1 MDPWI
6 WWVIAAGVL
15 GIVEVV
21 TGGTLVFIML
31 SSGALAA
38 GLVSGLGGG
47 TMWAVG
53 AFAAVSAASLLGVRP
68 LARRHLRVLPSE
80 RMGVAALIGADAI
93 VEADVGPESGLVK
106 LGGET
111 WTARPYDGESVYGVG
126 EHVSVLEISGAT
138 ALVAQ

>member
-15 GIVEVV
+15 GIIEVV

-38 GLVSGLGGG
+38 GVVSALGGG
-47 TMWAVG
+47 PMWAVG
-53 AFAAVSAASLLGVRP
+53 AFAVVSATSLVGVRP
-68 LARRHLRVLPSE
+68 LARRHMRVLPSE
-80 RMGVAALIGADAI
+80 RMGIAALIGAEAI
-93 VEADVGPESGLVK
+93 VESEVGPDAGLVK
-106 LGGET
+106 LGGEM
-111 WTARPYDGESVYGVG
+111 WSARSYDGESVYDVG
-126 EHVSVLEISGAT
+126 ERVSVLEISGAT